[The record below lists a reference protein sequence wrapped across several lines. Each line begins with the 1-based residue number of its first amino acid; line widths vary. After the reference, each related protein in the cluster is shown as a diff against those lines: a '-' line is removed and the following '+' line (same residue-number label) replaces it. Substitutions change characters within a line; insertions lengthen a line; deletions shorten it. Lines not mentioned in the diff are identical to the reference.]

1 MWFAAGTL
9 NPVFRRRTPSE
20 PAPSEQPTAPAGP
33 QNGNPQSKGTQGK
46 GRPTPKRSEAEKR
59 RRQPITA
66 PKSRKEAYRRQ
77 RERVS
82 QDRAKAR
89 AGMARGDDKYLPKR
103 DQGPVRRLAR
113 DYVDSRRTLGSY
125 LMWVLLASLLLNVV
139 PIVVF
144 RLISF
149 FIPPLLLVIVL
160 VEGVLISRRVSRLA
174 AERYPDEERR
184 GIGFYAAM
192 RAMQIRRW
200 RIPQPQVKLGDRVSE

>member
-9 NPVFRRRTPSE
+9 IPVFRRRTPSE
-20 PAPSEQPTAPAGP
+20 PEAPEQSATSAE
-33 QNGNPQSKGTQGK
+33 PQSDQRKGTPGK

-89 AGMARGDDKYLPKR
+89 AGLAKGDDKYLPKR

-113 DYVDSRRTLGSY
+113 DYVDARRTLGSY
-125 LMWVLLASLLLNVV
+125 LMWLLLASLLLNVL
-139 PIVVF
+139 PIVIF

-149 FIPPLLLVIVL
+149 FVPPLLLIVVL
-160 VEGVLISRRVSRLA
+160 VEGVLISRRVTRLA

-184 GIGFYAAM
+184 GVGFYAAM

-200 RIPQPQVKLGDRVSE
+200 RIPQPQVKIGDDIGG

>member
-9 NPVFRRRTPSE
+9 IPVFRRRTPSE
-20 PAPSEQPTAPAGP
+20 PEAPEHAAAPSKAPGKGS
-33 QNGNPQSKGTQGK
+33 QGTQGK

-89 AGMARGDDKYLPKR
+89 TGLAKGDDKYLPKR

-113 DYVDSRRTLGSY
+113 DYVDARRTRGAY
-125 LMWVLLASLLLNVV
+125 LMWIVLGSLLLNAV
-139 PIVVF
+139 PSIIF
-144 RLISF
+144 RLISLLV
-149 FIPPLLLVIVL
+149 PPLMLIAILAEAVL
-160 VEGVLISRRVSRLA
+160 VSRKVTRLA

-184 GIGFYAAM
+184 GVGFYAAM

-200 RIPQPQVKLGDRVSE
+200 RIPKPQVKIGDQVGG

>member
-9 NPVFRRRTPSE
+9 ISVFRRRTPSE
-20 PAPSEQPTAPAGP
+20 PEAPEQQAEP
-33 QNGNPQSKGTQGK
+33 QATQSKGTPTK

-77 RERVS
+77 RERS
-82 QDRAKAR
+82 ASDRAKAR
-89 AGMARGDDKYLPKR
+89 AGLARGEDKYLPKR

-113 DYVDSRRTLGSY
+113 DYVDARRTLGSY
-125 LMWVLLASLLLNVV
+125 LMWVLLGSLLLNVV
-139 PIVVF
+139 PIVLF

-149 FIPPLLLVIVL
+149 FIPPLLLVVVL
-160 VEGVLISRRVSRLA
+160 VEGVLISRRVTRMA
-174 AERYPDEERR
+174 TERYPDEERR

-200 RIPQPQVKLGDRVSE
+200 RIPQPQVKIGDQVGE

>member
-9 NPVFRRRTPSE
+9 IPVFRRRTPSE
-20 PAPSEQPTAPAGP
+20 PEAPERPAPPAQSE
-33 QNGNPQSKGTQGK
+33 QSKGTPSK

-77 RERVS
+77 RERVA

-89 AGMARGDDKYLPKR
+89 AGVAKGDDKFLPKR

-113 DYVDSRRTLGSY
+113 DYVDARRTLGSY
-125 LMWVLLASLLLNVV
+125 LMWVLLASLLLNVL
-139 PIVVF
+139 PIVLF

-149 FIPPLLLVIVL
+149 FIPPLLLIIVL
-160 VEGVLISRRVSRLA
+160 VEGVLISRRVTRLA
-174 AERYPDEERR
+174 AERFPDEERR

-200 RIPQPQVKLGDRVSE
+200 RIPQPQVKIGDQVDH

>member
-9 NPVFRRRTPSE
+9 IPVFRRRTPSE
-20 PAPSEQPTAPAGP
+20 SEAPEQPASPATP
-33 QNGNPQSKGTQGK
+33 QSDPSKGTPSK

-77 RERVS
+77 RERLA

-89 AGMARGDDKYLPKR
+89 AGMARGEDKYLPKR

-113 DYVDSRRTLGSY
+113 DYVDARRTLGSY
-125 LMWVLLASLLLNVV
+125 LMWVLLASLLLNVL
-139 PIVVF
+139 PIALF

-149 FIPPLLLVIVL
+149 FVPPLLLIIVL
-160 VEGVLISRRVSRLA
+160 VEGVVISRRVTRLA
-174 AERYPDEERR
+174 AERFPDEERR
-184 GIGFYAAM
+184 GVGFYAAM

-200 RIPQPQVKLGDRVSE
+200 RIPQPQVKIGERFDE

>member
-1 MWFAAGTL
+1 
-9 NPVFRRRTPSE
+9 VFRRRTPSE
-20 PAPSEQPTAPAGP
+20 PEAPEQPASPATP
-33 QNGNPQSKGTQGK
+33 QGDPSKGTPSK

-89 AGMARGDDKYLPKR
+89 AGMARGEDKYLPKR
-103 DQGPVRRLAR
+103 DQGPVRRMAR
-113 DYVDSRRTLGSY
+113 DYVDARRTLGSY
-125 LMWVLLASLLLNVV
+125 LMWVLLASLLLNVL
-139 PIVVF
+139 PIVLF

-149 FIPPLLLVIVL
+149 FVPPLLLVIVL
-160 VEGVLISRRVSRLA
+160 VEGVLISRRVTRLA
-174 AERYPDEERR
+174 TERFPDEERR
-184 GIGFYAAM
+184 GVGFYAAM

-200 RIPQPQVKLGDRVSE
+200 RIPQPQVRIGDRIDE